1 MENLVDCSKVTV
13 KKSKIQGA
21 GVGVYASCHIS
32 KGDIV
37 ERGIARVLTD
47 IDGHI
52 NPYVFTWSDENPNKT
67 WAIASGCATFYNT
80 CNEENANTIMLRDF
94 ERCIWEIVAKK
105 ILNKETN
112 FYMFIRARDGV
123 IVSKKHCRIFKFK
136 FKFKFKPFSSKEYV
150 FLSAPVHVIDDL

>member
-13 KKSKIQGA
+13 KESKIPGA
-21 GVGVYASCHIS
+21 GVGVYASCNIS

-105 ILNKETN
+105 NIKQGDELLHIYKSKEWRDCFKET
-112 FYMFIRARDGV
+112 
-123 IVSKKHCRIFKFK
+123 
-136 FKFKFKPFSSKEYV
+136 
-150 FLSAPVHVIDDL
+150 LSDI